1 MNNKLTPGNIKM
13 VGVTADTHARL
24 KRLAELYEV
33 SMYEAA
39 EMAVDKLERW
49 TDIEAAFDKVKP

>member
-1 MNNKLTPGNIKM
+1 M

-49 TDIEAAFDKVKP
+49 TDIEAAFAKVATP